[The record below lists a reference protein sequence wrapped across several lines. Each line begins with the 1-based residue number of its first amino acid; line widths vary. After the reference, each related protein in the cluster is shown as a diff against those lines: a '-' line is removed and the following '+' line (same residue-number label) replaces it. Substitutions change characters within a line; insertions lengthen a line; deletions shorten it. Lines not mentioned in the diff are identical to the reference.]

1 RPSGSMISRAVGIRI
16 SLAASSGFV
25 SRGNPSPTRRGNVSD
40 DLDLI
45 VKCRRKQDAMPR
57 AILALGLLTWAAVA
71 LSIDN
76 GHVGV
81 FHDDG
86 VSLVSAQAIRDGRG
100 YQLPSRPG
108 NPPPKYPP
116 GLPLAI

>member
-1 RPSGSMISRAVGIRI
+1 M
-16 SLAASSGFV
+16 
-25 SRGNPSPTRRGNVSD
+25 
-40 DLDLI
+40 
-45 VKCRRKQDAMPR
+45 
-57 AILALGLLTWAAVA
+57 LALGLVIWAALA
-71 LSIDN
+71 LSLDN

-86 VSLVSAQAIRDGRG
+86 IYLVSAQSLRDGRG

-116 GLPLAI
+116 GLPLVIAAALPWMPGAPSLDRDIAAARAVAIGSGLAFFIAA